1 MSAKSIRLLLRKN
14 ALRTVATI
22 MALLAAQYFIATYQA
37 YLNNKRTVSYLAE
50 LLSETSILALSG
62 DEITFKN
69 RIEKFVVESEICK
82 LEVEYDVNPT
92 FSHTIQGKKEC
103 GAARTGVDKKM
114 ISGVS
119 RGSMFTVEDASFLGL
134 VAKHITYQ
142 ANVILPSIWV
152 TPFKSLHFRLFLL
165 IALVV
170 AFIDLLSKI
179 IVIHWQGRELANDFL
194 EKKFSTSQRLQLLS
208 QTDPRFA
215 ATQDAF
221 KSLVDDLSDTQVTLQ
236 SEIQS
241 CRGELKAR
249 SYYIASISHELR
261 NPLNTVIGYS
271 EHAESK
277 IRSRDYEEAHK
288 HLQLSIKAAR
298 LLSAVVSDMIDKERL
313 DLGALDLLEEAI
325 DINDIAAEAVEM
337 TRYVFSGSNVTIH
350 FSKADARFQ
359 HVIGDRNRIKQML
372 INLLNNA
379 MKFTEKGYVEL
390 TVHCERQASGKLKV
404 TYTCKDTGRG
414 MSNDQLAQI
423 FQPFYKGKE
432 GAYSSNVGLG
442 LFVTK
447 QIAELYS
454 GSIDVKSLV
463 GIGST
468 FALVLFLEKPK
479 SGALREPRSDEKQLD
494 ELATSILRGRMFFAC
509 DDQIENAESI
519 KIYLERYGS
528 TVSVFSDGRS
538 LVEASTHSRPDM
550 IFLDIQMPEL
560 DGYETARLI
569 REVLGHEIPII
580 AVSGRTLKGERIRCS
595 EAGISDFLAKPF
607 TSEMLVRTL
616 VKNLIGKVDSGTL
629 QAVELFTKV
638 RQFPEVEHI
647 DLTYAIEVLGHD
659 RKLVN
664 ADLQNLIRLIDEVA
678 KFNPE
683 ADELSDMDI
692 HLHKLRNA
700 AARVG
705 ASDMEATLRL
715 YESRTNDPVL
725 RTALLSDLFMKLEDI
740 RKEATV
746 LIGV

>member
-1 MSAKSIRLLLRKN
+1 MSAKSIRRFLSKN
-14 ALRTVATI
+14 AFRTIVTI
-22 MALLAAQYFIATYQA
+22 MALLTAQYFIATYQA
-37 YLNNKRTVSYLAE
+37 YQNNKRTVSYLAE
-50 LLSETSILALSG
+50 LLSEASILALSG
-62 DEITFKN
+62 DEMTFKN
-69 RIEKFVVESEICK
+69 RIEKYLVENEICK

-103 GAARTGVDKKM
+103 GAAGTGVEKETIM
-114 ISGVS
+114 GVS
-119 RGSMFTVEDASFLGL
+119 RGSMFTAEDASFLGL
-134 VAKHITYQ
+134 VAKNITYR
-142 ANVILPSIWV
+142 ANVILPNVWV
-152 TPFKSLHFRLFLL
+152 TPFKSLHFHLFFL
-165 IALVV
+165 IALFV
-170 AFIDLLSKI
+170 AFIDLLSKT
-179 IVIHWQGRELANDFL
+179 IVIHWQGRELADDFI
-194 EKKFSTSQRLQLLS
+194 EKKYSTSQRLQLLS
-208 QTDPRFA
+208 QADPRFA

-221 KSLVDDLSDTQVTLQ
+221 KSLFDDLSDTQATLQ

-241 CRGELKAR
+241 YRGELKAR

-325 DINDIAAEAVEM
+325 DINDIAAEAVQM
-337 TRYVFSGSNVTIH
+337 TKYVFSDSNVAIH

-390 TVHCERQASGKLKV
+390 TVHCEHHASGKLKV

-414 MSNDQLAQI
+414 MSDDQLAQI

-432 GAYSSNVGLG
+432 GARSSNVGLG

-454 GSIDVKSLV
+454 GSIDVKSLE

-468 FALVLFLEKPK
+468 FTLVLFLEKPK
-479 SGALREPRSDEKQLD
+479 GGALRAPKNDKKQLD
-494 ELATSILRGRMFFAC
+494 ELAASILRGRMFFAC

-528 TVSVFSDGRS
+528 TVNVFSDGRS
-538 LVEASTHSRPDM
+538 VVEASIHTRPEM

-569 REVLGHEIPII
+569 REALGDEIPII
-580 AVSGRTLKGERIRCS
+580 AVSGRILKGERIRCS

-616 VKNLIGKVDSGTL
+616 VKNLIGKMDSGAL
-629 QAVELFTKV
+629 QAVEHFTNAQ
-638 RQFPEVEHI
+638 QFPEVEHI

-659 RKLVN
+659 RKLVD
-664 ADLQNLIRLIDEVA
+664 ADLQNLIRLIDEIA

-683 ADELSDMDI
+683 GDELGAMDI